1 MSLATDDVI
10 QQPRA
15 KRWMALAVLMLPV
28 LLVTVDNTVLG
39 FALPKIAEALRPSA
53 SQQLWMIDAYSLVLA
68 GLLIS
73 MGSLGDRKGHR
84 KLLLIGSLGFAV
96 VSVMTAYSSSAAQL
110 IAGRA
115 CMGIFGAILMP
126 STLALIRSL
135 FDDREERRLAVAIWA
150 TTLTVGSAI
159 GPLVGGLLLEFFSW
173 GSIFLLAVPV
183 LVPLLILGPLLL
195 PESEPDVS
203 GPMDPIST
211 VQSMVAFSALVYG
224 IKHIASDGADVLALA
239 AFTIAVVISWQFMR
253 RQLRL
258 PMPLMDLSLFRN
270 KTFSGSVAIN
280 LMSLAFLIGF
290 VFFATQFLQ
299 IVLRMSPLSASL
311 VLIPGQIMAIAGGI
325 LIVPVAQRVSV
336 NVLVPILLAFTA
348 GAFLLVASLG
358 SSLTVLV
365 VAFALLNIGVGA
377 IATVSNDV
385 ILSAVPTTKAGA
397 ASAISETAYEVGV
410 VLGTT
415 VLGGLVTAY
424 YRGKLQ
430 LPDFLTPLQMHLAS
444 ETLAGA
450 HTVSATLAGDQ
461 ANEVMHSAT
470 RAFEGGISLM
480 SWATFSLAVLAI
492 LVARC
497 TLKTPQAA
505 PTRSGCSTKAE

>member
-1 MSLATDDVI
+1 MSLTADVLN
-10 QQPRA
+10 QQPLSG
-15 KRWMALAVLMLPV
+15 RWLALAILMLPV
-28 LLVTVDNTVLG
+28 LLVTVDNTVLS
-39 FALPKIAEALRPSA
+39 FALPKIAEALHPSA

-84 KLLLIGSLGFAV
+84 KLLMIGSLGFTI
-96 VSVMTAYSSSAAQL
+96 VSVMTAYSSTAAQL

-115 CMGIFGAILMP
+115 CMGIFGAMLMP

-135 FDDREERRLAVAIWA
+135 FEDREERRLAVAIWA
-150 TTLTVGSAI
+150 TSLTVGSAL
-159 GPLVGGLLLEFFSW
+159 GPLIGGILLEFFSW

-195 PESEPDVS
+195 PESELDAS
-203 GPMDPIST
+203 GPMDALST
-211 VQSMVAFSALVYG
+211 VQSMVALSALVYS
-224 IKHIASDGADVLALA
+224 IKHVASDGPDALALI
-239 AFTIAVVISWQFMR
+239 TLSIAIVIGWQFVR

-270 KTFSGSVAIN
+270 KTFSGSVTIN
-280 LMSLAFLIGF
+280 LMSLAFLVGF
-290 VFFATQFLQ
+290 VFFSTQFLQ
-299 IVLRMSPLSASL
+299 IVLHMSPLRASL
-311 VLIPGQIMAIAGGI
+311 ALIPGQIMAIAIGI
-325 LIVPVAQRVSV
+325 LIVPVSQRVSV
-336 NVLVPILLAFTA
+336 NVLIPVLLAFTA

-385 ILSAVPTTKAGA
+385 ILSAAPSAKAGA

-415 VLGGLVTAY
+415 LLGGLVTAY
-424 YRGKLQ
+424 YRGALQ

-450 HTVSATLAGDQ
+450 HAVSATLTGDQ

-470 RAFEGGISLM
+470 RAFEGGTSLM
-480 SWATFSLAVLAI
+480 AWATFSLAVLAI
-492 LVARC
+492 LVAKC
-497 TLKTPQAA
+497 TLKTPNATHA
-505 PTRSGCSTKAE
+505 

>member
-1 MSLATDDVI
+1 MSLTADNTTR
-10 QQPRA
+10 QPRSS
-15 KRWMALAVLMLPV
+15 RWLALAILMLPV

-39 FALPKIAEALRPSA
+39 FALPKIAEALHPSA

-84 KLLLIGSLGFAV
+84 KLLLIGSLGFTI
-96 VSVMTAYSSSAAQL
+96 VSVITAYSGSAAQL

-115 CMGIFGAILMP
+115 GMGIFGAMLMP
-126 STLALIRSL
+126 STLALIRSI
-135 FDDREERRLAVAIWA
+135 FEVREERRLAVAIWA
-150 TTLTVGSAI
+150 TTLTVGSAL
-159 GPLVGGLLLEFFSW
+159 GPLIGGVLLEFFSW
-173 GSIFLLAVPV
+173 GSIFLLAIPV
-183 LVPLLILGPLLL
+183 LVPLLVLGPLLL
-195 PESEPDVS
+195 PESERDAS
-203 GPMDPIST
+203 GPMDAIST
-211 VQSMVAFSALVYG
+211 VQSMMALSALVYS
-224 IKHIASDGADVLALA
+224 IKHIASNGPDALALA
-239 AFTIAVVISWQFMR
+239 TFAIAIIIGWLFVR

-258 PMPLMDLSLFRN
+258 PTPLMDLNLFRN
-270 KTFSGSVAIN
+270 KTFSGSVTIN

-311 VLIPGQIMAIAGGI
+311 ALIPGQIMAIAVGI
-325 LIVPVAQRVSV
+325 LIVPIAQRVSV
-336 NVLVPILLAFTA
+336 NVLIPILLVFTA
-348 GAFLLVASLG
+348 AAFLLVAGLG

-385 ILSAVPTTKAGA
+385 ILSAAPSTKAGA

-415 VLGGLVTAY
+415 LLGGLVTAY
-424 YRGKLQ
+424 YRGSLQ
-430 LPDFLTPLQMHLAS
+430 LPDFLTPMQVHLAS

-450 HTVSATLAGDQ
+450 HAVSATLVGEQ
-461 ANEVMHSAT
+461 ANEVMHSAA
-470 RAFEGGISLM
+470 RAFEGGTSLM
-480 SWATFSLAVLAI
+480 AWATFCLAVLATLI
-492 LVARC
+492 ARRTLNTPKVA
-497 TLKTPQAA
+497 
-505 PTRSGCSTKAE
+505 SS